1 MTTPAT
7 ATAEPAAV
15 ESPAKLPIEVD
26 PPAVE
31 IPAEPQAK
39 PSTEQI
45 LEETWLRENHLL
57 SPDDVDRECAK
68 SEFSSKNGIVA
79 GFIPRRAVTVL
90 IGDSGLGKSPLAY
103 QIGLCVAAGIPLFP
117 GMQTESGLV
126 VMADFENGLIDSRNI
141 REQMVRFL
149 ELPDV
154 PKNFNVW
161 SPDKENA
168 GRINIKRIIEGAP
181 RKVALF
187 IIDSLRSYDPYFE
200 GEQGI
205 QKMQHL
211 NDLAYAHGTAITVIH
226 HIRKPDR
233 EHPAPAL
240 DSDDTRVMD
249 YLKEAAG
256 NGALI
261 TQSHTRI
268 ALSLPDGRK
277 SHSNDAALI
286 VRWYRKGKGE
296 AGPLY
301 LERVCDVDGEPLGYR
316 PLADVKLLGHAEQAA
331 AFHSLPEQF
340 GFKEAKEKFGRSD
353 DPTRKWLQKCISLG
367 LIKQIG
373 RGRYERATGKAG
385 VAEIGRVGRE
395 VEKRT
400 GAPGFSTSLYTLSTL
415 EP

>member
-1 MTTPAT
+1 MLTT
-7 ATAEPAAV
+7 
-15 ESPAKLPIEVD
+15 
-26 PPAVE
+26 AVE
-31 IPAEPQAK
+31 IPAETQA
-39 PSTEQI
+39 TEQI

-57 SPDDVDRECAK
+57 SPDDVDRECAS
-68 SEFSSKNGIVA
+68 SEFSSNSGVVA

-103 QIGLCVAAGIPLFP
+103 QLGLCVAAGIPLFP

-126 VMADFENGLIDSRNI
+126 VMADFENGLIDSRNM

-149 ELPDV
+149 GLPDV
-154 PKNFNVW
+154 PKNFKVW
-161 SPDKENA
+161 SPDKANV
-168 GRINIKRIIEGAP
+168 GRINVDRIIADAP
-181 RKVALF
+181 RRVALF

-200 GEQGI
+200 GEQGT

-211 NDLAYAHGTAITVIH
+211 NELAYTHGTAITVIH
-226 HIRKPDR
+226 HIRKPSR

-240 DSDDTRVMD
+240 DNDDTRVMD

-277 SHSNDAALI
+277 SHSDDAALI
-286 VRWYRKGKGE
+286 LRWYRKGKGE
-296 AGPLY
+296 TGPLY
-301 LERVCDVDGEPLGYR
+301 LERVCDVDGVPLGYR
-316 PLADVKLLGHAEQAA
+316 PLTDVKLLGNPEQEA

-340 GFKEAKEKFGRSD
+340 AFKDAKEKFRRSD

-367 LIKQIG
+367 LIRQVG
-373 RGRYERATGKAG
+373 HGQYERATGKAG
-385 VAEIGRVGRE
+385 VGEIGRVGRE
-395 VEKRT
+395 IENGRK
-400 GAPGFSTSLYTLSTL
+400 GSGFSTSLYTLPTL